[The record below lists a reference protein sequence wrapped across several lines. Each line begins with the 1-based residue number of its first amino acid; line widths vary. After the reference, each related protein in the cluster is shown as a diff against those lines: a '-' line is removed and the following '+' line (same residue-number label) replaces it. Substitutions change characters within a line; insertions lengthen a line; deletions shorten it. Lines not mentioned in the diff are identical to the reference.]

1 MIEHNHHQL
10 ISAVFITFSGNCK
23 KALNFYQ
30 TCFGGL
36 LQFEDFEKE
45 IQGYAE
51 MPVVS
56 GSLISDRIIIHGSDL
71 VHNEGRKLGNYMS
84 IFLHCKDID
93 ERKELIETITSIPPN
108 QYAHDS
114 FKAIKNKLY
123 PDKKL
128 AFDKL
133 IEVTDAFDVRWV
145 LGI

>member
-1 MIEHNHHQL
+1 MLDHDKL

-23 KALNFYQ
+23 KALSFYQ

-36 LQFEDFEKE
+36 LQFEIFEKE
-45 IQGYAE
+45 IQGYTE

-84 IFLHCKDID
+84 IFLQCKNTN
-93 ERKELIETITSIPPN
+93 ERKELIEAIMIMPPTN
-108 QYAHDS
+108 NNGSTHDS
-114 FKAIKNKLY
+114 FIATKSKLY
-123 PDKKL
+123 TDQ
-128 AFDKL
+128 KL
-133 IEVTDAFDVRWV
+133 IEITDAFDVRWI